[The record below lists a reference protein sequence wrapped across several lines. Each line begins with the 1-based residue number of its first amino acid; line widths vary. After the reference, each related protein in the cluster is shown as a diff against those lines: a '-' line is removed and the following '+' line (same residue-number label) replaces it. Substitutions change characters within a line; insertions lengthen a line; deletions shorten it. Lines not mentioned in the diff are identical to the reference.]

1 MSKEKGL
8 LDSWKLSA
16 PNHLELVKKYSE
28 KLKYSFVYGGAIVGF
43 GGMEEKSSVIELKN
57 VLIQQSEDFFAYSEI
72 LLCQGVLIYPVK
84 VG

>member
-1 MSKEKGL
+1 MGKEKGL

-43 GGMEEKSSVIELKN
+43 GGMEEKSSVI
-57 VLIQQSEDFFAYSEI
+57 
-72 LLCQGVLIYPVK
+72 
-84 VG
+84 

>member
-1 MSKEKGL
+1 MAEKGL
-8 LDSWKLSA
+8 LNFWKSSA

-28 KLKYSFVYGGAIVGF
+28 DLKFSFVYGGAIVGF
-43 GGMEEKSSVIELKN
+43 GDMEEKSSVIELKN
-57 VLIQQSEDFFAYSEI
+57 VLIQQGEDFFAYGEI